1 MEGELYFLNSMK
13 ESTRLT
19 AYEMENYCVVTE

>member
-13 ESTRLT
+13 EGTRLT
-19 AYEMENYCVVTE
+19 VYKMENGMNKV